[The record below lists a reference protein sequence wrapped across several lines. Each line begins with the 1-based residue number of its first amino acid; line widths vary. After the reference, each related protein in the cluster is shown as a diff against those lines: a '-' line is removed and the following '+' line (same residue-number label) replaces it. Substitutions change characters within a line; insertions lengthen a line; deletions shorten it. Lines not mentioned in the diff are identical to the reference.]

1 MSDAWPSPSRLTST
15 RAFCA
20 EGLHFTISPFHLLP
34 SPDMKNPVI
43 KVHTTVTLTSLRKT
57 SEFHYGNLSSGCN
70 VTEHMLL
77 MIHIVRYYQHLAN
90 NTFAWFLIHVTWA
103 RKCTKK
109 IGEHTFN
116 FAPSLPFPPQSI
128 ATHDTLMSCCVCV
141 CTFLAIQP
149 ELADTEYVITVLRTS
164 VSNPQSLVWKSG
176 SDGRVSWSQSHI

>member
-109 IGEHTFN
+109 IGEHIFN
-116 FAPSLPFPPQSI
+116 LHPLSLSLPSLQLHMTPWWVVV
-128 ATHDTLMSCCVCV
+128 VCV
-141 CTFLAIQP
+141 
-149 ELADTEYVITVLRTS
+149 YVL
-164 VSNPQSLVWKSG
+164 SNTAWACWHWVCNNCASHF
-176 SDGRVSWSQSHI
+176 RV